1 MKNIEDLKDI
11 VNGCLK
17 GDRRSQETLFKMF
30 YGKMLAVCSRYIS
43 DKDTAQEVLQ
53 EGFIKVFDKLEV
65 FDFKGSFEGWV
76 RRIIVN
82 TAIDS
87 IRKAKRAPILKDKD
101 TDFKMDS
108 SDQLEE
114 SETLQLTELK
124 ASIALEAIG
133 KLSPGYRTVF
143 NLFVIEEYSH
153 KEIAE
158 MLGISEGTSKSNLSK
173 AKLNLKKIL
182 TDEFSNLDDR

>member
-1 MKNIEDLKDI
+1 MKNVEKLKEI
-11 VNGCLK
+11 VNGCLND
-17 GDRRSQETLFKMF
+17 DRRSQEALFKMF

-43 DKDTAQEVLQ
+43 DPDTAQEVLQ

-87 IRKAKRAPILKDKD
+87 IRKSKRAPILKEKD
-101 TDFKMDS
+101 TDFKVDS
-108 SDQLEE
+108 TDHIEE
-114 SETLQLTELK
+114 SETIELTELK
-124 ASIALEAIG
+124 ASIAMKAIE

-158 MLGISEGTSKSNLSK
+158 ILSISEGTSKSNLSK
-173 AKLNLKKIL
+173 AKLNLKRIL
-182 TDEFSNLDDR
+182 TEEFSNLEE

>member
-1 MKNIEDLKDI
+1 
-11 VNGCLK
+11 
-17 GDRRSQETLFKMF
+17 
-30 YGKMLAVCSRYIS
+30 LA
-43 DKDTAQEVLQ
+43 
-53 EGFIKVFDKLEV
+53 FDKLEV

-87 IRKAKRAPILKDKD
+87 IRKANRAPVLKDKD

-108 SDQLEE
+108 TDQMEE
-114 SETLQLTELK
+114 SESLQLTELK

-133 KLSPGYRTVF
+133 KLSPGYRAVF
-143 NLFVIEEYSH
+143 NLFVNGEYSH

-158 MLGISEGTSKSNLSK
+158 MLGISEGKSK
-173 AKLNLKKIL
+173 
-182 TDEFSNLDDR
+182 

>member
-1 MKNIEDLKDI
+1 LKNIEDLKDI
-11 VNGCLK
+11 VDGCLK
-17 GDRRSQETLFKMF
+17 GDRRSQESLFKMF

-43 DKDTAQEVLQ
+43 DQDTAQEVLQ

-76 RRIIVN
+76 RRIVVN

-87 IRKAKRAPILKDKD
+87 IRKAKRAPILKDND
-101 TDFKMDS
+101 NDFKMDAS
-108 SDQLEE
+108 NEIEE
-114 SETLQLTELK
+114 NEKIEMIELRAEK
-124 ASIALEAIG
+124 AVEAIQ

-143 NLFVIEEYSH
+143 NLFVIEDYSH

-173 AKLNLKKIL
+173 AKKNLKQIL
-182 TDEFSNLDDR
+182 TEEFSNLRE

>member
-1 MKNIEDLKDI
+1 MEKIEKLKHI
-11 VNGCLK
+11 VEGCLNNN
-17 GDRRSQETLFKMF
+17 RRSQETLFQMF
-30 YGKMLAVCSRYIS
+30 YGKMLSVCMRYIS
-43 DKDTAQEVLQ
+43 DRDTAQEVLQ
-53 EGFIKVFDKLEV
+53 EGFIKVFDKLEG

-87 IRKAKRAPILKDKD
+87 IRKAKRAPILKDD
-101 TDFKMDS
+101 DNDFKMEAS
-108 SDQLEE
+108 NKIEE
-114 SETLQLTELK
+114 TEKVELIELK
-124 ASIALEAIG
+124 AEIALEAVQ

-158 MLGISEGTSKSNLSK
+158 ILGISEGTSKSNLSK
-173 AKLNLKKIL
+173 AKKNLKHIL
-182 TDEFSNLDDR
+182 TEEFSNIRE

>member
-1 MKNIEDLKDI
+1 MKNVEKLKEI
-11 VNGCLK
+11 VNGCLND
-17 GDRRSQETLFKMF
+17 DRRSQEALFKMF

-43 DKDTAQEVLQ
+43 DPDTAQEVLQ

-87 IRKAKRAPILKDKD
+87 IRKSKRAPILKEKD
-101 TDFKMDS
+101 TDFKVDSMDHI
-108 SDQLEE
+108 EE
-114 SETLQLTELK
+114 NETIELTELK
-124 ASIALEAIG
+124 ASIAMKAIE

-158 MLGISEGTSKSNLSK
+158 ILGISEGTSKSNLSK
-173 AKLNLKKIL
+173 AKLNLKRIL
-182 TDEFSNLDDR
+182 TEEFSNLEE

>member
-1 MKNIEDLKDI
+1 MKDIEKLREI
-11 VNGCLK
+11 VNGCLDD
-17 GDRRSQETLFKMF
+17 DRRSQEALFKMF

-43 DKDTAQEVLQ
+43 DPDTAQEVLQ
-53 EGFIKVFDKLEV
+53 QGFIKVFDKLEV

-87 IRKAKRAPILKDKD
+87 IRKAKRAPLLKDKD

-108 SDQLEE
+108 TDELEE
-114 SETLQLTELK
+114 SEALELTELK
-124 ASIALEAIG
+124 ASIALKAIE

-143 NLFVIEEYSH
+143 NLFVIEDYSH

-158 MLGISEGTSKSNLSK
+158 ILNISEGTSKSNLSK
-173 AKLNLKKIL
+173 AKMNLKKIL
-182 TDEFSNLDDR
+182 TEEFSNLEE

>member
-1 MKNIEDLKDI
+1 MKDIEKLREI
-11 VNGCLK
+11 VNGCLDD
-17 GDRRSQETLFKMF
+17 DRRSQEALFKMF
-30 YGKMLAVCSRYIS
+30 YGKMLSVCSRYIS
-43 DKDTAQEVLQ
+43 DPDTAQEVLQ
-53 EGFIKVFDKLEV
+53 QGFIKVFDKLEV

-87 IRKAKRAPILKDKD
+87 IRKAKRAPLLKDKD

-108 SDQLEE
+108 TDELEE
-114 SETLQLTELK
+114 SEALELTELK
-124 ASIALEAIG
+124 ASIALKAIE

-143 NLFVIEEYSH
+143 NLFVIEDYSH

-158 MLGISEGTSKSNLSK
+158 ILSISEGTSKSNLSK
-173 AKLNLKKIL
+173 AKMNLKKIL
-182 TDEFSNLDDR
+182 TDEFSNLEE

>member
-1 MKNIEDLKDI
+1 MKNIDNLKEI
-11 VNGCLK
+11 VSGCLK
-17 GDRRSQETLFKMF
+17 EDRRSQEALFKMF

-43 DKDTAQEVLQ
+43 DQDTAQEVLQ

-87 IRKAKRAPILKDKD
+87 IRKSKRAPILKDKD

-108 SDQLEE
+108 TDALEE
-114 SETLQLTELK
+114 GEELKLTELK
-124 ASIALEAIG
+124 ASIAMKAVN

-143 NLFVIEEYSH
+143 NLFVIEDYSH

-158 MLGISEGTSKSNLSK
+158 ILGISEGTSKSNLSK
-173 AKLNLKKIL
+173 AKFNLKRIL
-182 TDEFSNLDDR
+182 TEEFSNLEE

>member
-1 MKNIEDLKDI
+1 MENIEKLKDI
-11 VNGCLK
+11 VEGCLHNN
-17 GDRRSQETLFKMF
+17 RRSQEALFQMF
-30 YGKMLAVCSRYIS
+30 YGKMLSVCMRYIS
-43 DKDTAQEVLQ
+43 DRDTAQEVLQ

-76 RRIIVN
+76 RRIVVN

-87 IRKAKRAPILKDKD
+87 IRKAKRAPILKDND
-101 TDFKMDS
+101 NDFKMDAS
-108 SDQLEE
+108 NEIEE
-114 SETLQLTELK
+114 NEKIELIEFK
-124 ASIALEAIG
+124 AEKAIEAIH

-158 MLGISEGTSKSNLSK
+158 ILGISEGTSKSNLSK
-173 AKLNLKKIL
+173 AKKNLKNIL
-182 TDEFSNLDDR
+182 TEEFSNIRD

>member
-1 MKNIEDLKDI
+1 LENIENLKKI

-17 GDRRSQETLFKMF
+17 DDRRSQEALFQMF
-30 YGKMLAVCSRYIS
+30 YGKMLAVCSRYIY
-43 DKDTAQEVLQ
+43 DQDTAQEVLQ

-87 IRKAKRAPILKDKD
+87 IRKSKRAPLLKDKD
-101 TDFKMDS
+101 TDFKIDS
-108 SDQLEE
+108 RDLIEE
-114 SETLQLTELK
+114 SEGIQLTELK
-124 ASIALEAIG
+124 ASIALEAVA

-158 MLGISEGTSKSNLSK
+158 ILGISEGTSKSNLSK
-173 AKLNLKKIL
+173 AKFNLKKIL
-182 TDEFSNLDDR
+182 TEEFSNLRD

>member
-1 MKNIEDLKDI
+1 MKNIEHLKEI
-11 VNGCLK
+11 VNGCLN
-17 GDRRSQETLFKMF
+17 DNRRSQEALFKMF

-43 DKDTAQEVLQ
+43 DQDTAQEVLQ

-87 IRKAKRAPILKDKD
+87 IRKSKRAPILKDKD

-108 SDQLEE
+108 TDLLEE
-114 SETLQLTELK
+114 SETLKLTELK
-124 ASIALEAIG
+124 ANIALKAVA
-133 KLSPGYRTVF
+133 KLSPGYRMVF

-158 MLGISEGTSKSNLSK
+158 ILGISEGTSKSNLSK
-173 AKLNLKKIL
+173 AKMNLKRIL
-182 TDEFSNLDDR
+182 TEEFGKLE

>member
-1 MKNIEDLKDI
+1 MKNIEKLKEI
-11 VNGCLK
+11 VNGCLND
-17 GDRRSQETLFKMF
+17 DRRSQEALFKMF

-43 DKDTAQEVLQ
+43 DPDTAQEVLQ

-87 IRKAKRAPILKDKD
+87 IRKSKRAPILKEKD
-101 TDFKMDS
+101 TDFKVDS
-108 SDQLEE
+108 TDHIEE
-114 SETLQLTELK
+114 NETIELTELK
-124 ASIALEAIG
+124 ASIAMKAIE

-158 MLGISEGTSKSNLSK
+158 ILGISEGTSKSNLSK

-182 TDEFSNLDDR
+182 TEEFSNLEE